1 MCIAIVKTK
10 DGIISDDILRTCFKN
25 NPHGSGIAWTENNQL
40 YIIKG
45 IFNVDEFINTVRDVE
60 QKADSNI
67 LIHCRIST
75 SGLVDE
81 NNSHPHIVND
91 SLVLIHNGIL
101 DIDVPKNS
109 TESDTVLFIKEYL
122 KDLPKDFEYN
132 KSIMRLIEDRIG
144 SFNKFCFLN
153 SNGDYFILNEKS
165 GEWINGVWYSN
176 DSYQPKLF
184 TYTKSY
190 KSYSMYDDIDYTYY
204 DLYGVDRYEYLERH
218 PIGKKRIKKIINQ
231 IENLSQLDFEML
243 GQYPVYNIETNQ
255 LEYNDDY
262 NDLELYQYYLYE
274 IDDDLQDL
282 YEEYYFTVKEYDNV

>member
-10 DGIISDDILRTCFKN
+10 YGTISDDILRTCFKN
-25 NPHGSGIAWTENNQL
+25 NPHGSGVAWTENNKL
-40 YIIKG
+40 HIIKG
-45 IFNVDEFINTVRDVE
+45 IFKVDEFINAVRDVE

-81 NNSHPHIVND
+81 SNSHPHIVND

-132 KSIMRLIEDRIG
+132 KSIMRLIEDKIG

-176 DSYQPKLF
+176 DSYQPRLF

-190 KSYSMYDDIDYTYY
+190 KLFNMYDDIDYTYY

-218 PIGKKRIKKIINQ
+218 PVGKKRIKKIINQ
-231 IENLSQLDFEML
+231 IENLNQLDLEML
-243 GQYPVYNIETNQ
+243 GQYPVYNIEINQ

-262 NDLELYQYYLYE
+262 NELELYQYYLYE